1 MNSAVAELKPITRPD
16 MLALLTPAERLV
28 VLYLCEGYSNKEIA
42 DALGKSAATV
52 KFQLTQIYRKLDV
65 HSRTRLLALLRS

>member
-1 MNSAVAELKPITRPD
+1 MNSAVAELKPIARPELLASLTR
-16 MLALLTPAERLV
+16 AERLV
-28 VLYLCEGYSNKEIA
+28 VLYLCEGCSNKEIA

-65 HSRTRLLALLRS
+65 HSRTRLVAVLSR

>member
-1 MNSAVAELKPITRPD
+1 MISAVVELKPIARPGL
-16 MLALLTPAERLV
+16 LAPLTPAERLV
-28 VLYLCEGYSNKEIA
+28 VLHLCEGCSNKEIA
-42 DALGKSAATV
+42 HALGKSAATV